1 MRRQRYPVFNLKEQ
15 STSSAPDGFD
25 LRGLLGLLA
34 TVLILV
40 APSIWLLAT
49 TPPLWRDADAY
60 HQLLFSPAR
69 STLEGHGMLYGI
81 VARIPLYLGAR
92 FEGVLPNESFFNH
105 ARLSD
110 TGVLLLVAGQ
120 HLTLFV
126 GAFALIITAAERSW
140 CRIFLALFFAGNS
153 IFYTLAHCVGSETL
167 SLLCTLALTVAGLR
181 LLKSPRRQR
190 RWIFFAV
197 ALLTCILT
205 RYANLFLLLP
215 LPLAFLL
222 LAAQRRS
229 LHPLRHAAIAVVIG
243 LLCLG
248 TARLAVGALCASTGH
263 PYYPRGGFTFLW
275 RLNFLESIPEPRRS
289 ELLDEVNARTKS
301 GRAHE
306 VISTLREMLKNGEPL
321 SPFPMYYRF
330 RAALSTPEQPIS
342 NRHFYLA
349 LNTTARAFLH
359 PPTREHWR
367 AAEHDFATA
376 LQMPMSVVSTT
387 FFVTTVFCFEHRED
401 LPELMTLSTFRNYT
415 AGDLMTIATS
425 RFYFT
430 AGKNLSLGSAML
442 IWSIIAIAVIFACR
456 ARTEVAP
463 IFFYGLALVTTAV
476 LILQATALLIDLAP
490 RYTLPLWEMLWL
502 ASMIYLGAIADA
514 LVRRNEKPAG
524 QQQLG

>member
-1 MRRQRYPVFNLKEQ
+1 MRRERYPVFNLKGQ
-15 STSSAPDGFD
+15 STSSAREGFD
-25 LRGLLGLLA
+25 LRRALGLLQI
-34 TVLILV
+34 VLILL

-49 TPPLWRDADAY
+49 IPPLWRDADAY

-69 STLEGHGMLYGI
+69 ATLEGHGMLYGM
-81 VARIPLYLGAR
+81 VARIPLYLGAW

-105 ARLSD
+105 ARLTD
-110 TGVLLLVAGQ
+110 TGILLLIAGQ
-120 HLTLFV
+120 HLALCV
-126 GAFALIITAAERSW
+126 GAFALVITATQSLW

-181 LLKSPRRQR
+181 LLKWPLHFRG
-190 RWIFFAV
+190 WIFFAL
-197 ALLTCILT
+197 ALLACILT

-215 LPLAFLL
+215 LPLALLL

-229 LHPLRHAAIAVVIG
+229 LNPLRHAAIAFVIG

-248 TARLAVGALCASTGH
+248 TARLAVGAVCASTGP

-301 GRAHE
+301 GHARE
-306 VISTLREMLKNGEPL
+306 IISTLREMLENGEPL
-321 SPFPMYYRF
+321 SPIPIYQKL
-330 RAALSTPEQPIS
+330 RAALSTPDQIS
-342 NRHFYLA
+342 TRRFHLA
-349 LNTTARAFLH
+349 LNATARAFLY
-359 PPTREHWR
+359 PPTPEHWR

-415 AGDLMTIATS
+415 SGDLMTIATS
-425 RFYFT
+425 RLYFT
-430 AGKNLSLGSAML
+430 GGKNLSLGSVM
-442 IWSIIAIAVIFACR
+442 IVWGIIAIVTIFAG
-456 ARTEVAP
+456 RTGTDVTP
-463 IFFYGLALVTTAV
+463 ILFFGLALVITAV

-514 LVRRNEKPAG
+514 LVRRNEKTAG